1 MNSSF
6 IMIMCRSYLF
16 LAPVLIAL
24 FAVACQEPAY
34 INGPGNNLFNQDSI
48 IPIPDPEPT
57 PTPAGFVI
65 PEGALNVYQVRDSCA
80 KLASG
85 AVSNQKYYIYGWVKS
100 FNESKHLDGIQSY
113 GNAFF
118 YMTATDDPNAQKDFY
133 AYQCM
138 GKLGAKMPDATVIQ
152 EGDFVLISA
161 YITNYNGTYE
171 TTSGA
176 CIVSSTNAAFNDAFY
191 DFKGCPEPEVG
202 QISVS
207 EAESICRA
215 LENKAT
221 TSETYDIIG
230 VVNSIDEAVST
241 SYGNATFRITD
252 GKSFLI
258 AYRCKGMD
266 GAKFNNV
273 NQVQLGDTVVVTG
286 KLQNY
291 NYTPEVSNGYLSDS
305 TNPNL

>member
-1 MNSSF
+1 MMLTN
-6 IMIMCRSYLF
+6 RSHIF
-16 LAPVLIAL
+16 LLPALVAL
-24 FAVACQEPAY
+24 FVVACQEPAY

-48 IPIPDPEPT
+48 IPIPDSEPT
-57 PTPAGFVI
+57 PAPEGFVI

-191 DFKGCPEPEVG
+191 DFKGCPEPDRAVG
-202 QISVS
+202 QISVT

-221 TSETYDIIG
+221 TSETYDIKG

-266 GAKFNNV
+266 GAKFTNA

-291 NYTPEVSNGYLSDS
+291 NYTPEVSGGYLSDS